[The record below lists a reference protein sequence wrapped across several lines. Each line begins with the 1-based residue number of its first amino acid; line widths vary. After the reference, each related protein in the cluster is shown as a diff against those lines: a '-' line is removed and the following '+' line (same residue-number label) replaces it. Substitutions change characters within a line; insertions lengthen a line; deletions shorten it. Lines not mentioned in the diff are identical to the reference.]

1 MADRIQTERADYH
14 LMPWHLQPSDDGLE
28 KPCILVARMN
38 GNEML
43 TISLHVADSPPRE
56 QPS

>member
-1 MADRIQTERADYH
+1 MADRTQTERTDHH
-14 LMPWHLQPSDDGLE
+14 LMPWHLAPSDDGLE

-38 GNEML
+38 GNEIL
-43 TISLHVADSPPRE
+43 TISLHVADSPHLE